1 MPGEPVRPDPGCM
14 TRPPSLYEL
23 DSAVALTEG
32 ELVAT
37 IEKQSRTEAISPAR
51 DAFAALPWKSSD
63 ERSRILNEIADAI
76 DDRLE
81 LLALADCSQNRNSVH
96 RKLAAHA
103 HFLRCNAE
111 VACAE

>member
-1 MPGEPVRPDPGCM
+1 M

-81 LLALADCSQNRNSVH
+81 LLARADCSQNRNSVH